1 MDHDVRVLAFG
12 WLRNNIYEFPFLAN
26 RIMMLK
32 STEMFEDTL
41 CKFDI
46 QNQYPRRKEVLTL

>member
-1 MDHDVRVLAFG
+1 
-12 WLRNNIYEFPFLAN
+12 
-26 RIMMLK
+26 MMLK